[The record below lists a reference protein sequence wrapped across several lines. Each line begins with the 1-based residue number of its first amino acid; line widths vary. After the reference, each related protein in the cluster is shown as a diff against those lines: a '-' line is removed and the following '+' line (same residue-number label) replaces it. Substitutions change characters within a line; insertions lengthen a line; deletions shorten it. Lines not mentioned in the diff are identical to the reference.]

1 MSDERSGHRNVV
13 LEISTLDAV
22 QTMNSL
28 DLHSHK
34 VQLIG
39 TAIAASLA
47 TAALLTSYNSLSRR
61 KRRRY
66 LEEDIKRSLAE
77 HDPAPSSGFLTPTTP
92 TPSSSD
98 YGTNLNGGYNVT
110 EELIREQLAR
120 NYAFFGEEAMAK
132 VRNSYVVIVG
142 AGGVG
147 SWASVM
153 LARSYVASP
162 SPFFFYLNPPPNVKL
177 IYIYVFFFW

>member
-1 MSDERSGHRNVV
+1 MTSFNVNLGSHR
-13 LEISTLDAV
+13 I
-22 QTMNSL
+22 
-28 DLHSHK
+28 
-34 VQLIG
+34 QLIG

-47 TAALLTSYNSLSRR
+47 TAALLTSYNEFNRRRRR
-61 KRRRY
+61 KY

-77 HDPAPSSGFLTPTTP
+77 QDASTSSGITTP
-92 TPSSSD
+92 STLQTTSSLYDTP
-98 YGTNLNGGYNVT
+98 GGYEY

-132 VRNSYVVIVG
+132 IRNSHVVIVG

-153 LARSYVASP
+153 LARSYVIPLSHFC
-162 SPFFFYLNPPPNVKL
+162 SFL
-177 IYIYVFFFW
+177 ISM